1 MKMVK
6 KKEPIPEHFK
16 DDEEAGKFWDTH
28 SAGDYWNDMEKV
40 EMEFDI
46 QNRKFLVSIDDRIY
60 QLVKKQ
66 AEKSNCTVEQ
76 IINDLLDHSLV
87 GMK

>member
-1 MKMVK
+1 MVK

-16 DDEEAGKFWDTH
+16 DDEEAGEFWDIH

-46 QNRKFLVSIDDRIY
+46 QKRKFLATTDNRIY
-60 QLVKKQ
+60 QLMKQ
-66 AEKSNCTVEQ
+66 A
-76 IINDLLDHSLV
+76 
-87 GMK
+87 